1 VARCGLITRG
11 VCGACLQGRFGLEG
25 SRGDLWLVEEGGG
38 EGERGTGAWLACPVR
53 LAAAG
58 F

>member
-1 VARCGLITRG
+1 VAFYSIG

-38 EGERGTGAWLACPVR
+38 KGERGTGAWLACPVR